1 VCAREDG
8 IRRSKDLR
16 AEIGKFLNST
26 NERKKMSTKTLRKRI
41 AVVAVSAL
49 TAGVLSVVA
58 MPVAS
63 AATTAKVFSDDYE
76 VATTA
81 SSTNFGICYV
91 ATQADTHTANTA
103 ATTAENAANLVEMRS
118 SGQLKLSDNNSA
130 AALVTA
136 ASTATDK
143 LSFTITGPAI
153 FAGGVPYDSG
163 TTSLAGSIVLSNDAK
178 TLTFGFSTTG
188 AVPDAVYVT
197 PTGVGTIQVTI
208 TNINTTDSETV
219 VAKIITISSVA
230 TCGAGAYS
238 ATYSAVKAVAVGDIA
253 TQVTTSN
260 DASGALTAA
269 NAGAVYIRYDLRD
282 SNGADLADGI
292 TTGTVTAE
300 VTGGLLVGAAA
311 SGTTTSAFTTGKTD
325 YFKIEQGTADTPQA
339 GTVTI
344 KNNGVTVATKAVN
357 ITGPVASIETSGLDI
372 RGMTLGDG
380 VAGDYV
386 VKDSAGN
393 ALAVAIS
400 GFTTLNDAQAKILT
414 AGTTSRTPSPT
425 SVTVPKGQF
434 NASCSGSKGGTATGL
449 TLKYVSSALVT
460 ITSPAFSLT
469 CGATVFSYT
478 ASLDKASYVPGD
490 IATLTISAK
499 DIFGNLVYDA
509 ETLGTAGAGTEVS
522 IAGSNMTA
530 VVAPT
535 NADTFTAGVKTY
547 KYIVGSTEG
556 TYNMVVDLDEH
567 TSSSTGQS
575 AITLPYS
582 IKASTA
588 TVSNADVLK
597 SIVALIASI
606 NKQIQALQKL
616 ILKR

>member
-8 IRRSKDLR
+8 IRGSKDLR
-16 AEIGKFLNST
+16 AEIGKFPNLT
-26 NERKKMSTKTLRKRI
+26 NERKQMSTKTNFKRV
-41 AVVAVSAL
+41 ALVAVAAL
-49 TAGVLSVVA
+49 GAGVLSVA
-58 MPVAS
+58 PAS
-63 AATTAKVFSDDYE
+63 AAATAVIFSDDYT
-76 VATTA
+76 VATTLDA
-81 SSTNFGICYV
+81 TKNYGVCFV
-91 ATQADTHTANTA
+91 ATQADTHTAGA
-103 ATTAENAANLVEMRS
+103 VATTAENAANVVEMTS
-118 SGQLKLSDNNSA
+118 TGKLNIAEYGTAIAPMTGASD
-130 AALVTA
+130 
-136 ASTATDK
+136 ATT
-143 LSFTITGPAI
+143 FTITGPAVW
-153 FAGGVPYDSG
+153 AGFTANGDPATAALSSNMKEYSFTYGGG
-163 TTSLAGSIVLSNDAK
+163 TNTDEAAADLQL
-178 TLTFGFSTTG
+178 
-188 AVPDAVYVT
+188 T

-208 TNINTTDSETV
+208 ANYDHSALADSDGGV
-219 VAKIITISSVA
+219 AVAKIITIYSVA
-230 TCGAGAYS
+230 TCGAGKYS
-238 ATYSAVKAVAVGDIA
+238 ATYSNVKLVAVGDIA
-253 TQVTTSN
+253 TAVSTSN
-260 DASGALTAA
+260 DASGASTAA
-269 NAGAVYIRYDLRD
+269 NAGSVYVRVDLRD
-282 SNGADLADGI
+282 SNGSDLTDGA
-292 TTGTVTAE
+292 TYGTVTAE
-300 VTGGLLVGAAA
+300 VTGGLVIGAAA
-311 SGTTTSAFTTGKTD
+311 TGSTTVAYSTD
-325 YFKIEQGTADTPQA
+325 KSTYFKVDQGTANTPQT

-344 KNNGVTVATKAVN
+344 KIDGVTVTTKSVS
-357 ITGPVASIETSGLDI
+357 ITGPVASIEVSGLDV
-372 RGMTLGDG
+372 RAVSGGDG
-380 VAGDYV
+380 VAGDYI

-393 ALAVAIS
+393 ALAVAIT

-414 AGTTSRTPSPT
+414 AGTSSRTPSPT

-469 CGATVFSYT
+469 CGTTVFSYT

-499 DIFGNLVYDA
+499 DIFGNVVFDT
-509 ETLGTAGAGTEVS
+509 ETIGTAGAGTEAS

-535 NADTFTAGVKTY
+535 NSDTFTNGVKTY

-556 TYNMVVDLDEH
+556 SYNMIVDLDEH

-575 AITLPYS
+575 AVTLPYT

-588 TVSNADVLK
+588 AVSNADVLK